1 MDRERAAII
10 ELFSKGKRPGEIL
23 KMLQICKS
31 RRKIVY
37 RTIQRYNKTGD
48 IKYMPRSGRPKS
60 VRNPRLKK
68 IVMDRIRRNPQRS
81 IRKMASELKVSL
93 GSMQNLVRNDLHFRS
108 FKRRTVH
115 FLSER
120 IIEKRLTRS
129 KGLLARLA
137 TQPVDQIVFSDGKLF
152 TIEEA
157 TNKQNDRILAL
168 TYSSISE
175 KHLYVKR
182 TQKPH
187 SVMVW
192 AGISA
197 KGRTPLIFV
206 PPGVKINSSTYQQLI
221 LDPVVKDL
229 SKTMFNKEPFL
240 FQQDGAPAHTS
251 NVSQNW
257 LSKNVPDFISKE
269 EWPPSSP
276 DLNSMDF
283 SIWSILETNACTKC
297 RSFNSRLPQECVAS
311 FPV

>member
-1 MDRERAAII
+1 M
-10 ELFSKGKRPGEIL
+10 L
-23 KMLQICKS
+23 KI
-31 RRKIVY
+31 
-37 RTIQRYNKTGD
+37 
-48 IKYMPRSGRPKS
+48 
-60 VRNPRLKK
+60 
-68 IVMDRIRRNPQRS
+68 
-81 IRKMASELKVSL
+81 
-93 GSMQNLVRNDLHFRS
+93 
-108 FKRRTVH
+108 
-115 FLSER
+115 

-137 TQPVDQIVFSDGKLF
+137 TQPVDQIVFSDDKLF

-157 TNKQNDRILAL
+157 TSKQNDRILAL
-168 TYSSISE
+168 KYSSISE

-182 TQKPH
+182 TQKPQ

-206 PPGVKINSSTYQQLI
+206 PPEVKINSSTYQQLI

-257 LSKNVPDFISKE
+257 LRKNVPDFISKE

-276 DLNSMDF
+276 DLTF
-283 SIWSILETNACTKC
+283 SPAPSIGDGLCHDRRATSVCSLLEILLDQIAPN
-297 RSFNSRLPQECVAS
+297 LGHYIPYMVEI
-311 FPV
+311 